1 MDVAERAAVNAEI
14 LATQKML
21 REQLVPMLLK
31 ELERAHIYVQP
42 SEFELYYRPDPD
54 LIMSVRGGNPVRL
67 FIHARPIHHDFV
79 KIIREALKQVA
90 RYKTESLFKRRG
102 LSFAFAE
109 ALRDA
114 KPESADPNYIP
125 GCIPA
130 SEMEIERYS
139 VLRLK
144 HKETGVEVSAMYPTF
159 TSEVATYEKLLI
171 ELTEKVM
178 FATKA
183 K

>member
-21 REQLVPMLLK
+21 REQLVPLLLK
-31 ELERAHIYVQP
+31 DLEKSHIYVTP
-42 SEFELYYRPDPD
+42 SEFELYYRPDPEM
-54 LIMSVRGGNPVRL
+54 IMSVRGGNPVRL
-67 FIHARPIHHDFV
+67 FIHARPTHSDFV

-90 RYKTESLFKRRG
+90 RYKTESVFKRRG

-109 ALRDA
+109 AFRDA
-114 KPESADPNYIP
+114 KPESADPNFIP
-125 GCIPA
+125 GCIPPH
-130 SEMEIERYS
+130 EMEVERYS

-144 HKETGVEVSAMYPTF
+144 HKETGIEVSTIYTTF
-159 TSEVATYEKLLI
+159 KGEADAYEKLLI

-178 FATKA
+178 FATK